1 MQFEGSDEWV
11 AVQKTPVDDNRKRS
25 KAGVLA
31 LRLVDGLPSTVQED
45 VPPHDDLLQT
55 VYVDGDVVA
64 EDDFETIR
72 GRALAG
78 VLDAD

>member
-1 MQFEGSDEWV
+1 
-11 AVQKTPVDDNRKRS
+11 
-25 KAGVLA
+25 VLA

-78 VLDAD
+78 VQDDA